1 MKYLL
6 DTCVLLWT
14 LDGDK
19 KKLGDF
25 LEIIQNPKNPI
36 AVSVVSYWEIA
47 VKKSLGKLTTPD
59 NLVAIVEDS
68 GFTWI
73 NLETRHIAQLEGLP
87 LLHSD
92 PFDRLLIS
100 QAKIDGYTLL
110 ATDKQILM
118 Y

>member
-1 MKYLL
+1 M
-6 DTCVLLWT
+6 
-14 LDGDK
+14 
-19 KKLGDF
+19 
-25 LEIIQNPKNPI
+25 
-36 AVSVVSYWEIA
+36 SYWEIA

-73 NLETRHIAQLEGLP
+73 SLETRHIAQLAALP
-87 LLHSD
+87 LLYSD